1 MISSFTRSD
10 KFDYPTF
17 RTGYLFPGHFI
28 SDGKDAQVNGLYVC
42 VCLGVGS
49 GGGVN
54 RLSCVVDWLKQLL
67 GKHSCYSVVVPLKL
81 LWKILHKGHTFFCFV

>member
-49 GGGVN
+49 GGGGLIDFPVLWIG
-54 RLSCVVDWLKQLL
+54 LS
-67 GKHSCYSVVVPLKL
+67 SY
-81 LWKILHKGHTFFCFV
+81 